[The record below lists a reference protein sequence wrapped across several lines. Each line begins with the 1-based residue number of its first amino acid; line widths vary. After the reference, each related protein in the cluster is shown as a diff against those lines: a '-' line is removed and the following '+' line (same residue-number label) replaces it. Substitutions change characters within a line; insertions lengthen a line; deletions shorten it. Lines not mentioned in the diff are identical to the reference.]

1 MLLQQR
7 MEKRDVSLEQTSMFY
22 EELFEEDAEA
32 AVHASISQATA
43 SCLNKKTVA
52 PWCKKDLG
60 DRAKVREEIICTE
73 PVHT

>member
-1 MLLQQR
+1 

-22 EELFEEDAEA
+22 EELFEEDAKA
-32 AVHASISQATA
+32 AVYASIPQATA
-43 SCLNKKTVA
+43 SCLNKITVA

-73 PVHT
+73 LVHTYG